1 MRIFLWFSILF
12 FIVSSCQTYSDSD
25 LTTFD
30 EKIQKFIKKS
40 KIKYQKSESGL
51 YYFIEEEGEGD
62 FIKLTDEVSFKY
74 EGKLL
79 NGTIFD
85 GENKRNPVIFPVS
98 KLIQAWQETMLYLKK
113 GGKAKIISPPQLGY
127 GDYDLEAIPKNS
139 ILIFELEVLDVK

>member
-1 MRIFLWFSILF
+1 MRVFLSFLILF
-12 FIVSSCQTYSDSD
+12 LAFSSCQTYSDSD
-25 LTTFD
+25 LSTFD

-51 YYFIEEEGEGD
+51 YYFIENEGEGD
-62 FIKLTDEVSFKY
+62 FVKLTDEVSFTY

-79 NGTIFD
+79 DGTVFD
-85 GENKRNPVIFPVS
+85 GENKRKPIKFQVS

-127 GDYDLEAIPKNS
+127 GDYDLEDIPKNS
-139 ILIFELEVLDVK
+139 ILVFELEVVDVE